1 MKVSELMQHWQSTST
16 GTVTRDAYTIK
27 LPVDAAA
34 RVAALA
40 ELYPGHNVEQLIT
53 DLLSAALEELE
64 TSLPYVRGEQVV
76 GTDEQGDPP
85 ADPHAVVLMPAIMPS
100 LQAGSLKARAR
111 SRRWTRR
118 ALGAS

>member
-40 ELYPGHNVEQLIT
+40 ELYPGHNVEQPIT
-53 DLLSAALEELE
+53 DLHSAALEELE

-76 GTDEQGDPP
+76 GTDEQGDPLYEDIGP
-85 ADPHAVVLMPAIMPS
+85 TPRYLDL
-100 LQAGSLKARAR
+100 
-111 SRRWTRR
+111 TRR
-118 ALGAS
+118 HLHRFKAQLGS